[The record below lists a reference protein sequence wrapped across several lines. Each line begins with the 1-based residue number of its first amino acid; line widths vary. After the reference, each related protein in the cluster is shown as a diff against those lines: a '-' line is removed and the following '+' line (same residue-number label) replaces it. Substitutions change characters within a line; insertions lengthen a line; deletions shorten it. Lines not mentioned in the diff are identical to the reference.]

1 MSSSTAKAIFKIE
14 WPSGTEELPVQYNP
28 TELSFSKAVQLA
40 EIGIPGIDSP
50 LQQFV
55 RGQAEKLTIELFFDT
70 TDEGMGE
77 KTISVT
83 THTDRFYQL
92 VKIDSRTHAPPI
104 CSFNWDAQSF
114 PGVGRTGMGA
124 GFSGQARHEFRGIAE
139 SVNQKF
145 TLFSPQGVPL
155 RATVSIALREYKTL
169 EGQLKEL
176 KLQSPD
182 HTKTYTVKTGDT
194 LPGISAATQ
203 GNSSDWKRIADH
215 NRIHDPLRLTPGQV
229 LEIPPL

>member
-1 MSSSTAKAIFKIE
+1 MSTSPARATFKIE
-14 WPSGTEELPVQYNP
+14 WPSGTEEIPVQYNP

-77 KTISVT
+77 KTVGVT

-114 PGVGRTGMGA
+114 PGVGQTGMGA

-145 TLFSPQGVPL
+145 TLFSPRGVPL

-169 EGQLKEL
+169 EDQLKQL

-182 HTKTYTVKTGDT
+182 HTKTYIVKAGDT
-194 LPGISAATQ
+194 LASISALTL
-203 GNSSDWKRIADH
+203 GTSSEWKRVADH
-215 NRIHDPLRLTPGQV
+215 NRIQDPLRLTPGQV
-229 LEIPPL
+229 LEIPPV

>member
-1 MSSSTAKAIFKIE
+1 MTNSPAKACFQIE
-14 WPSGTEELPVQYNP
+14 WPSGTETIPVQYNP
-28 TELSFSKAVQLA
+28 TELSFSKGIQLA
-40 EIGIPGIDSP
+40 EIGIPGMDSP

-77 KTISVT
+77 KTLSVT

-104 CSFNWDAQSF
+104 CAFHWDAQSF
-114 PGVGRTGMGA
+114 PGVGQTGMGA
-124 GFSGQARHEFRGIAE
+124 GYAGQARHEFRGIAE

-145 TLFSPQGVPL
+145 TLFSPKGVPL
-155 RATVSIALREYKTL
+155 RATLTITLREYKTL
-169 EGQLKEL
+169 EDQLKQL

-182 HTKTYTVKTGDT
+182 HTKTYTVKAGDT
-194 LPGISAATQ
+194 LPSISYSTQ
-203 GNSSDWKRIADH
+203 GNSADWRRIADH
-215 NRIHDPLRLTPGQV
+215 NRIADPLRLTPGQV
-229 LEIPPL
+229 LEIPPV